1 MKVSPPIPVRIEWA
15 DSQGRVTA
23 SWLAA
28 HFNFLRETASIKLG
42 SVRHATVR
50 SGAPDVSISS
60 SLSLPGSGLANGL
73 WLEQARNLFQ
83 DAIHAD
89 VGVDDS
95 VDFVMVCAGVHN
107 QDLGSFV
114 RLLDH
119 VGQVMAVFLGHGGA
133 KYDQVKGIA
142 AKSFLNAL
150 AVRSGGHVMT
160 DFGHFGGLGRE
171 CVLVGLTVKNLDSG
185 FMS

>member
-1 MKVSPPIPVRIEWA
+1 VFFPGAGCS
-15 DSQGRVTA
+15 
-23 SWLAA
+23 
-28 HFNFLRETASIKLG
+28 
-42 SVRHATVR
+42 R
-50 SGAPDVSISS
+50 SC
-60 SLSLPGSGLANGL
+60 LLNGL
-73 WLEQARNLFQ
+73 GLEQAGNLFQ

-114 RLLDH
+114 RLLDP
-119 VGQVMAVFLGHGGA
+119 VGQVMAVFLGHCGTQ
-133 KYDQVKGIA
+133 YDEVKGIA

-160 DFGHFGGLGRE
+160 DFGHFGGLGGE